1 MSLHLHYHLYQLM
14 VTNLLLLFRSTNY
27 LLSHHLFCVALILVK
42 FEQSKGE
49 DEPEDRYGVEE
60 QRGVWR
66 KKGEAVR
73 SITTAE

>member
-1 MSLHLHYHLYQLM
+1 MPHFLLRDRSTSLRLLHLYSSPSLLMSLHLHYHLYQLM
-14 VTNLLLLFRSTNY
+14 
-27 LLSHHLFCVALILVK
+27 

>member
-1 MSLHLHYHLYQLM
+1 MSVLLFLGIPAPCLSTIRRSLLMSLHLHYHLYQLM
-14 VTNLLLLFRSTNY
+14 
-27 LLSHHLFCVALILVK
+27 